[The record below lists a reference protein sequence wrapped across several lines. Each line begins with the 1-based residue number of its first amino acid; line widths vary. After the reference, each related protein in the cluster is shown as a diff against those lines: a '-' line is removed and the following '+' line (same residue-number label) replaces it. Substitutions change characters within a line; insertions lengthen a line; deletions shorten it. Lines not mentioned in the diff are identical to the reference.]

1 MCGIIGFPEL
11 TNCPALETAEK
22 MLLAVA
28 HRGPEGMSTLQWKG
42 MVLGHCQLSFV
53 DHETGRQP
61 IISCS
66 QRSAI
71 VFNGEIYNYRKLRRR
86 LIAEGVQFR
95 TEGDTEVALSV
106 YERYGVDGLKQLQGM
121 FAVAIWDA
129 HANELVLAR
138 DPCGKKPLYYF
149 EDAHGIVFASELH
162 ALLRHPACPRGINH
176 YGLADYLMLRVCPAP
191 DSMIEGVKKV
201 PAGAA
206 LRFHKTRCEVLP
218 CWMPPPLAAPESN
231 GRQID
236 GSRAPG
242 SRVTLTDRFGKFL
255 RRAVTRRLSTTD
267 LEFGV
272 LLSGGIDSAVI
283 AALAARQSSRKLKTF
298 SIGFEQDP
306 VHDETPSARAVANHL
321 GTDHIVIRLPA
332 KGLADIAA
340 HAYGELD
347 EPIADPSFL
356 PTYLVCAEA
365 RRHVRGVLTGDGAD
379 ELLLGYRYFQV
390 EHTLAVLERAAP
402 GVALRVVK
410 LLARAT
416 ASADAHRPAR
426 YALGLLARGLETDSG
441 YRFYAGH
448 APFAVNELRNLF
460 DADVWAGLANWVP
473 FAHLRA
479 FFADRPELGGLERA
493 QASVMFH
500 FLRDVILTKVD
511 RASMRHALEA
521 RCPFLDTDLV
531 HFASEL
537 PLSLKLHGLT
547 SKYILRNLASRYLP
561 QSVVRRT
568 KQGFRSPVGPLLSGE
583 LRSLL
588 EDMLAPSELEKH
600 CLFNVGYVERIRKE
614 HVEGQRDRSRQL
626 WTLLCFQLWWKAQA
640 NAGSGTTQFNGQRL
654 AVGS

>member
-11 TNCPALETAEK
+11 KNSRALETAEK

-61 IISCS
+61 MVSCS
-66 QRSAI
+66 RQSAI
-71 VFNGEIYNYRKLRRR
+71 VFNGEIYNYKKLRRR
-86 LIAEGVQFR
+86 LTGQGVEFR
-95 TEGDTEVALSV
+95 TGSDTEVVLAV
-106 YERYGVDGLKQLQGM
+106 YERYGVDGLKQLNGM
-121 FAVAIWDA
+121 FAAAIWDA
-129 HANELVLAR
+129 HANELILAR
-138 DPCGKKPLYYF
+138 DPFGKKPLYYF

-162 ALLRHPACPRGINH
+162 ALLRHPACPREINH
-176 YGLADYLMLRVCPAP
+176 GGLADYLMLRVCPAP
-191 DSMIEGVKKV
+191 DSMIEGVRKV
-201 PAGAA
+201 PAGGA
-206 LRFHKTRCEVLP
+206 LKFHNRRREVLQR
-218 CWMPPPLAAPESN
+218 WIPPPLAPPK
-231 GRQID
+231 RQGHQVG
-236 GSRAPG
+236 GSRATG
-242 SRVTLTDRFGKFL
+242 SAAALTDRFGKLL
-255 RRAVTRRLSTTD
+255 RLAVARRLSTTD

-272 LLSGGIDSAVI
+272 LLSGGIDSSVI
-283 AALAARQSSRKLKTF
+283 AALAVRQSPRRLKTF
-298 SIGFEQDP
+298 SIGFEDDR
-306 VHDETPSARAVANHL
+306 VHDETPSARAVASHL
-321 GTDHIVIRLPA
+321 GTDHVAIQLPTH
-332 KGLADIAA
+332 GLADIVA
-340 HAYGELD
+340 HVYGQLD

-402 GVALRVVK
+402 GVALGVVK
-410 LLARAT
+410 SLARAT
-416 ASADAHRPAR
+416 ASAEAHRPAR
-426 YALGLLARGLETDSG
+426 YALGLLARGLEVDSG

-448 APFAVNELRNLF
+448 APFTVDELRGLF
-460 DADVWAGLANWVP
+460 AADVGRGLANWVP

-479 FFADRPELGGLERA
+479 FFAERDEFGALERA

-511 RASMRHALEA
+511 RASMLHALEV

-537 PLSLKLHGLT
+537 PLSLKLRGLT
-547 SKYILRNLASRYLP
+547 SKYILRELAARYLP
-561 QSVVRRT
+561 RSVVRRT

-583 LRSLL
+583 LRPLT
-588 EDMLAPSELEKH
+588 EDMLAPSELDKH
-600 CLFNVGYVERIRKE
+600 GLFNAAYVQRILKE

-626 WTLLCFQLWWKAQA
+626 WTLLCFQLWWRAQA
-640 NAGSGTTQFNGQRL
+640 NAGSGTAQFNGQRL
-654 AVGS
+654 AVVS